1 VTVIDATASSLILV
15 DSSGWVEYFGESP
28 KAPQFAP
35 YLELE
40 ARRLVPTIV
49 LYEVRKK
56 LLLTAGKSIADR
68 FVSAALRSIV
78 ITLDEQLALSAAA
91 ISIENKLAMADA
103 IIYATA
109 LAHHADLITSDQAF
123 TGLSGVTLL

>member
-1 VTVIDATASSLILV
+1 MTAETASSPILV

-35 YLELE
+35 FLEDE
-40 ARRLVPTIV
+40 SRLIVPTIV

-56 LLLTAGKSIADR
+56 LLLTAGKMIADR
-68 FVSAALRSIV
+68 FLSVALRTWV
-78 ITLDEQLALSAAA
+78 IDLDEHLAIAAAA
-91 ISIENKLAMADA
+91 ISIEKKLAMSDA

-109 LAHHADLITSDQAF
+109 HFHRAELVTSGQAF
-123 TGLSGVTLL
+123 SGLPGVTLI

>member
-1 VTVIDATASSLILV
+1 MTAATASSPVLV

-35 YLELE
+35 FLEDESRL
-40 ARRLVPTIV
+40 LVPTIV

-56 LLLTAGKSIADR
+56 LLLTAGKVIADR
-68 FVSAALRSIV
+68 FLSVALRTFV
-78 ITLDEQLALSAAA
+78 IALDEQIALASAT
-91 ISIENKLAMADA
+91 ISIEKKLAMADA

-109 LAHHADLITSDQAF
+109 LAQHAEFVTSDQAF
-123 TGLSGVTLL
+123 SGLPSVTLL

>member
-1 VTVIDATASSLILV
+1 VTVTGATDTSPILV

-35 YLELE
+35 FLEDESRL
-40 ARRLVPTIV
+40 LVPTIV

-56 LLLTAGKSIADR
+56 LLLTAGKMIADR
-68 FVSAALRSIV
+68 FLSVALRTWV
-78 ITLDEQLALSAAA
+78 IDLDEHLAIAAAA
-91 ISIENKLAMADA
+91 ISIEKKLAMADA

-109 LAHHADLITSDQAF
+109 LAQHAELVTSDQAF
-123 TGLSGVTLL
+123 SGLPGVTLL

>member
-1 VTVIDATASSLILV
+1 VTVTGATVSNPVLV

-35 YLELE
+35 FLEDE
-40 ARRLVPTIV
+40 SRLIVPTIV

-56 LLLTAGKSIADR
+56 LLLTAGKVIADR
-68 FVSAALRSIV
+68 FLSVALRTWLIA
-78 ITLDEQLALSAAA
+78 LDEQLALAAA
-91 ISIENKLAMADA
+91 TISIEKKLAMADA

-109 LAHHADLITSDQAF
+109 RALDAELVTSDQAF
-123 TGLSGVTLL
+123 AGLPGVTLL